1 MMSDSARSLRP
12 THQVRQHTILMG
24 WNMGPELPQ
33 VKRGQALRGFD
44 VDLHVGIKSTD
55 ILRPDYYPPACI
67 LDK

>member
-1 MMSDSARSLRP
+1 
-12 THQVRQHTILMG
+12 MG